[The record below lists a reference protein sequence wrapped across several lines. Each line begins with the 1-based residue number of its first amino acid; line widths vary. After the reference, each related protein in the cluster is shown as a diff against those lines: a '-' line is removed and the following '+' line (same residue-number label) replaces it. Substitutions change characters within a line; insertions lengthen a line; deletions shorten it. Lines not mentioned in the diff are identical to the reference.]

1 MKAGVSEA
9 ARRALS
15 AMCHTYREE
24 LQHTKFCYFPRHSKG
39 AHGTQISVPP
49 PEERSPIVDAT
60 QELVA
65 ALTTDLD
72 AAAVEIHEMKE
83 ELVQLCLEKE
93 LMMAQLRGDEEQ
105 IPPSD
110 SDEDRFVVH
119 EARSPSR
126 KRIRFGEPD
135 YHTRYL

>member
-1 MKAGVSEA
+1 M
-9 ARRALS
+9 
-15 AMCHTYREE
+15 
-24 LQHTKFCYFPRHSKG
+24 
-39 AHGTQISVPP
+39 
-49 PEERSPIVDAT
+49 DAT

-83 ELVQLCLEKE
+83 ELILLCLEKE

-105 IPPSD
+105 IPPFD

-126 KRIRFGEPD
+126 KRVHLASPTTTPATSI
-135 YHTRYL
+135 

>member
-1 MKAGVSEA
+1 M
-9 ARRALS
+9 
-15 AMCHTYREE
+15 
-24 LQHTKFCYFPRHSKG
+24 
-39 AHGTQISVPP
+39 
-49 PEERSPIVDAT
+49 DAT

-93 LMMAQLRGDEEQ
+93 LMMARLRGDEEQ
-105 IPPSD
+105 IPLSD

-119 EARSPSR
+119 KARSPSR
-126 KRIRFGEPD
+126 NRVRFGEPD